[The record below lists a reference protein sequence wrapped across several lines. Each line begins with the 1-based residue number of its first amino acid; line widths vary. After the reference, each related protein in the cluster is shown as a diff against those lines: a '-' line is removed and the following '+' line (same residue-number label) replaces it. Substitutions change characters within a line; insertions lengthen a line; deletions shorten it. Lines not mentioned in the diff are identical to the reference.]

1 MSTLSAFSREIKF
14 AARDRAVWIWLIL
27 VFGLSVVAV
36 CTGTAEVRQQ
46 NETIEALVEADREDR
61 LAEINKQ
68 KDWGSAAY
76 YSFHLTY
83 GRPSNLA
90 FAAMGQRDEQPW
102 KHRIRMLALEGQI
115 YERDVGNPSIAL
127 IGRFD
132 FAFLAAFI
140 VPLVLIMLLYDL
152 RASEKTDGRYE
163 WLEATAERPLSLWL
177 MRAWVRISGLFL
189 SLIVPFIVAGIVSNA
204 ASRELLLA
212 CVWVLLYII
221 FWTLLCLSFSA
232 RRKSSSVIL
241 MTLVAIWIST
251 AVILPAGAR
260 LAIDRLIPVP
270 LGSEIL
276 MQQREVVN
284 DAWDIPRAETMN
296 EFFKHH
302 PQWSDYQKKGSSF
315 EWQWYYAFQ
324 QVGDQAAEELSA
336 AYRNGREERARLA
349 QWASVLAP
357 PSLLERALQTLAKT
371 DLRASIDYENRVR
384 AYHRE
389 LREFYYPKLFGN
401 EPFDKT
407 LLDNLPPFESTR

>member
-14 AARDRAVWIWLIL
+14 AGRDRAVWIWLIL

-36 CTGTAEVRQQ
+36 CSGVTEVRQQ
-46 NETIEALVEADREDR
+46 NETIESLVKADREDR
-61 LAEINKQ
+61 LAEIDKQ

-83 GRPSNLA
+83 DRPSSFA

-152 RASEKTDGRYE
+152 RASEKAAGRYE
-163 WLEATAERPLSLWL
+163 WLEATVGRPLSLWL
-177 MRAWVRISGLFL
+177 MRAWVRICGLFL
-189 SLIVPFIVAGIVSNA
+189 SLVVPLIIAGMVFDTPSIV
-204 ASRELLLA
+204 LLLA
-212 CVWVLLYII
+212 CLWVLLYII
-221 FWTLLCLSFSA
+221 FWAALCFSFSA
-232 RRKSSSVIL
+232 WRRSSSVIL
-241 MTLVAIWIST
+241 MTLVSVWIST

-260 LAIDRLIPVP
+260 LVIDRLISVT

-276 MQQREVVN
+276 MQQREAVN

-296 EFFKHH
+296 VFFEHH
-302 PQWSDYQKKGSSF
+302 PQWSDYQQQGNSF

-324 QVGDQAAEELSA
+324 QVGDQAAEELSV
-336 AYRNGREERARLA
+336 AYRNGKEERARLA
-349 QWASVLAP
+349 RWASLLAP
-357 PSLLERALQTLAKT
+357 PSLLERSLQALART
-371 DLRASIDYENRVR
+371 DLRASIEYENRVR

-389 LREFYYPKLFGN
+389 LREFYYPKFFRS
-401 EPFDKT
+401 EPFDKS
-407 LLDNLPPFESTR
+407 LLDNLPTFESTP